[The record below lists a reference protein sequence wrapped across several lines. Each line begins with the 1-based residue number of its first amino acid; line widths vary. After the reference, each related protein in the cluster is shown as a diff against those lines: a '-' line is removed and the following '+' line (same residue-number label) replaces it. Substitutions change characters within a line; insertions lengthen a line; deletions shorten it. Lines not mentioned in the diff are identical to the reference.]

1 MCSLCATNRKPDMCS
16 KLSTLFLGATIILPQ
31 IVFAVK
37 PADSTKLVKPNIV
50 VILASDL
57 GYGDLGVY
65 GQTKIETPNID
76 KLAAQGIRFTNF
88 YSGSSSFA
96 PSLCVLLTGKHAG
109 KAAIRGTDE
118 WAERG
123 SVMNYVKVLQDSTLE
138 GQRPLPKG
146 EETIADILKNAG
158 YATGA
163 MGLWGLGS
171 AISEGAPTNHGFD
184 TFFGYTCLRQ
194 AQTYYP
200 KYLWRN
206 NRKVSMDNA
215 LVFPNQKL
223 PATADPNK
231 EESYAF
237 YTLDSY
243 APDVMLG
250 EALKFV
256 EASKAAPFFMLYSA
270 QLPQAPLQVPLS
282 YVKKYQ
288 RKFGEEAP
296 YLGLNGGSPNRTPR
310 ATYAAMVSYLD
321 QQVGRLV
328 EKLKEQGVYEN
339 TIIII
344 TSASGAAATS
354 GIDGA
359 YFESAG
365 LYPLGKNRGEGYLY
379 ESGIKVPLVVVWPSG
394 IASNQIT
401 DQLAVGYDIVP
412 TIASLLGVGKPSYA
426 DGISML
432 PTLLGNHQDEQHDCI
447 YWENADNCGHIALR
461 AGKWK
466 LLGRNMCY
474 DEPMFELYDLSVDPT
489 ESTDVS
495 AENPSVVL
503 QLVDMMLKARTNP
516 AVQSFKLKYLED

>member
-1 MCSLCATNRKPDMCS
+1 MCS
-16 KLSTLFLGATIILPQ
+16 KFSTLFLGASILLPS

-37 PADSTKLVKPNIV
+37 PADSTKVVKPNIV
-50 VILASDL
+50 IVLASDL

-65 GQTKIETPNID
+65 GQAKIETPNID

-96 PSLCVLLTGKHAG
+96 PSLGVLLTGKHAG
-109 KAAIRGTDE
+109 KAAIRGTEE
-118 WAERG
+118 WGERG

-146 EETIADILKNAG
+146 EETIADILKKAG
-158 YATGA
+158 YATSVV
-163 MGLWGLGS
+163 GLWGLGS
-171 AISEGAPTNHGFD
+171 AVSEGSPTNHGFD
-184 TFFGYTCLRQ
+184 SFYGYTCLRQ

-206 NRKVSMDNA
+206 SRKESLDNA

-223 PATADPNK
+223 PATADPKK
-231 EESYAF
+231 EESYSF

-243 APDVMLG
+243 APDAMLG

-256 EASKAAPFFMLYSA
+256 EANRVNPFFMLYSA
-270 QLPQAPLQVPLS
+270 QLPQAPLQVPPEF
-282 YVKKYQ
+282 VRKYQ

-296 YLGLNGGSPNRTPR
+296 YLGFNGGSPNRTPR

-321 QQVGRLV
+321 MQVGTLV

-339 TIIII
+339 TIIIL

-365 LYPLGKNRGEGYLY
+365 SYPLGKNRGEGYLY
-379 ESGIKVPLVVVWPSG
+379 ESGIKVPFVVVWPSG
-394 IASNQIT
+394 IAPNQTT
-401 DQLAVGYDIVP
+401 DQMAVGYDIVP
-412 TIASLLGVGKPSYA
+412 TITNLLGIGKPSYA
-426 DGISML
+426 DGVSLL
-432 PTLLGNHQDEQHDCI
+432 PTLLGKQQAEQHECL
-447 YWENADNCGHIALR
+447 YWENVDNYGHIALR

-466 LLGRNMCY
+466 LLGRNMSY

-495 AENPSVVL
+495 AENPVVVF
-503 QLVDMMLKARTNP
+503 QLVDLLLKTRRSPTL
-516 AVQSFKLKYLED
+516 QSFKFKYLED